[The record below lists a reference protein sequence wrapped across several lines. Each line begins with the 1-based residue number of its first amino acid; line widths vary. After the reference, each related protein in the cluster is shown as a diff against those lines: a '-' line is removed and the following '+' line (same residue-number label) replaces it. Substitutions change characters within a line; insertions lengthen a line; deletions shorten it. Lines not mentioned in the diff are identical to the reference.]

1 MIKDRAII
9 LFQQFHPS
17 PLSQIQVSLLK
28 DVLQALIVGVD
39 FLSQTVY
46 SSSPEGKVN
55 NGVEVDESL
64 SN

>member
-1 MIKDRAII
+1 MIKNRAII
-9 LFQQFHPS
+9 VFQQFHPS
-17 PLSQIQVSLLK
+17 PLPQIQVSLLK
-28 DVLQALIVGVD
+28 DALQALIVGVD

-55 NGVEVDESL
+55 NGVEVNESL